1 MISFVLG
8 VYSGLT
14 AEPGN
19 EKRGGSRSYPSD
31 FMDDH
36 GPLTCLDDDTF
47 RETRLYTAA
56 SNSHIEQLCTSACY
70 YVRFVNNASAEI
82 IFILL

>member
-1 MISFVLG
+1 MISFVPG

-19 EKRGGSRSYPSD
+19 GKRGGSRSYPSD

-47 RETRLYTAA
+47 RETVSILRLFHATYRAIVHFKFSWLSRA
-56 SNSHIEQLCTSACY
+56 FCQ
-70 YVRFVNNASAEI
+70 
-82 IFILL
+82 